1 MNIEQFMKTKR
12 ETPIG
17 VKKETEQREI
27 NEHIDLFNI

>member
-12 ETPIG
+12 ETPIV